1 VDAKLIA
8 SVGIEGRQL
17 HVVRQ
22 PFAITL
28 TDSPKPTV
36 QHSGW
41 QMRPDQARTLASA
54 LLAAVD
60 ADT

>member
-1 VDAKLIA
+1 VNAELIA

-28 TDSPKPTV
+28 TDHPQPTLV
-36 QHSGW
+36 NSGW
-41 QMRPDQARTLASA
+41 TMRHDQAHALAHA
-54 LLAAVD
+54 LLAAVGDD
-60 ADT
+60 A

>member
-1 VDAKLIA
+1 VNGELIA

-28 TDSPKPTV
+28 TDSPDPKH

-41 QMRPDQARTLASA
+41 QMRPDQARTLANA

>member
-1 VDAKLIA
+1 MDAKLIA

-41 QMRPDQARTLASA
+41 QMRPDQALA
-54 LLAAVD
+54 LAAGPPGSRGR
-60 ADT
+60 

>member
-1 VDAKLIA
+1 MEAQLIDTI
-8 SVGIEGRQL
+8 GIEGRQL

-22 PFAITL
+22 QFAITL

-41 QMRPDQARTLASA
+41 QMRPDQARSLAHA